1 MKTTIESYQNQTKKQ
16 TWVQT
21 IIIFFETT
29 TQHLESEF
37 NKTYKSMNRFYT
49 LYFYNTFKTK
59 SFSKWQRISKKI
71 QNKIKEKEV
80 VHQYAT
86 KLYLNY

>member
-1 MKTTIESYQNQTKKQ
+1 MK
-16 TWVQT
+16 
-21 IIIFFETT
+21 TT
-29 TQHLESEF
+29 TQHLKSEF

-59 SFSKWQRISKKI
+59 SFNKWQRISKNI
-71 QNKIKEKEV
+71 QNKINQKDA

>member
-1 MKTTIESYQNQTKKQ
+1 MKTTKNNKQ

-21 IIIFFETT
+21 IIVFVETT
-29 TQHLESEF
+29 TEYLETQF
-37 NKTYKSMNRFYT
+37 DKTFKSMNRFYT

-59 SFSKWQRISKKI
+59 SFNKWQRISKNI
-71 QNKIKEKEV
+71 QNKINQKDA

-86 KLYLNY
+86 KLFLNY

>member
-1 MKTTIESYQNQTKKQ
+1 MNTTKNKKQ

-21 IIIFFETT
+21 IIVFVETT
-29 TQHLESEF
+29 TEYLETQF
-37 NKTYKSMNRFYT
+37 DKTFKAMNRFYT

-59 SFSKWQRISKKI
+59 SFNKWQRISKNI
-71 QNKIKEKEV
+71 QNKINQKDA

>member
-1 MKTTIESYQNQTKKQ
+1 METIKNKKQ
-16 TWVQT
+16 TWIQT
-21 IIIFFETT
+21 IIVFVETT
-29 TQHLESEF
+29 TEYLETQF
-37 NKTYKSMNRFYT
+37 HNTFKSMDRFYA

-59 SFSKWQRISKKI
+59 SFNRWQRISKNI
-71 QNKIKEKEV
+71 QNKINQKDV

>member
-1 MKTTIESYQNQTKKQ
+1 MKTIKNNKQ

-21 IIIFFETT
+21 IIVFVETT
-29 TQHLESEF
+29 TQHLETQF
-37 NKTYKSMNRFYT
+37 DKTFKSMNRFYT

-59 SFSKWQRISKKI
+59 SFNKWQRISKNI
-71 QNKIKEKEV
+71 QNKINQKDA

>member
-1 MKTTIESYQNQTKKQ
+1 MQTNKQSYQNQTKKE

-21 IIIFFETT
+21 IIVFVETT

-37 NKTYKSMNRFYT
+37 HKTYKSMNRFHT
-49 LYFYNTFKTK
+49 LYSYNTFKTK
-59 SFSKWQRISKKI
+59 SFNKWQRISKNI
-71 QNKIKEKEV
+71 QNKINQKDA